1 MSSRVSHERLAKA
14 LHQATARY
22 GASGYL
28 IPLTALATAN
38 VLLGAPMSLLTPTL
52 RRLAEPE
59 RVADLTRGL
68 WDATTNHFAYLT
80 GRADALTGWLDTA
93 GEHQIKAL
101 SACFDVLAGIDLRAA
116 FDEAA
121 GDLLGPVY
129 MSLRGLSS
137 QQAAGAFYTPP
148 SLDLLIG
155 AMTLPDEGARI
166 MEPCCG
172 AGGMILGVIKAMRD
186 AGRDP
191 DTCTWVLNDIDPV
204 AVALAGVNLAAHG
217 LNHVVLCVGDGLLLG
232 TGLDGDPLQAAAGAS
247 SRETHPRRAS

>member
-1 MSSRVSHERLAKA
+1 MSARLGHERLAKA

-38 VLLGAPMSLLTPTL
+38 ALLGAPTSLLGPTL

-68 WDATTNHFAYLT
+68 WGATTGHFGYLV
-80 GRADALTGWLDTA
+80 GRIDAITAWLGSAD
-93 GEHQIKAL
+93 EHHVKAL
-101 SACFDVLAGIDLRAA
+101 AACFDVLAGIELHASFEDAR
-116 FDEAA
+116 

-148 SLDLLIG
+148 DISMLIG
-155 AMTLPDEGARI
+155 AMTMPQEGARI

-172 AGGMILGVIKAMRD
+172 AGGMVLGVIRAMRQ

-191 DTCTWVLNDIDPV
+191 DTCTWVLNEPV
-204 AVALAGVNLAAHG
+204 PV
-217 LNHVVLCVGDGLLLG
+217 
-232 TGLDGDPLQAAAGAS
+232 TI
-247 SRETHPRRAS
+247 

>member
-1 MSSRVSHERLAKA
+1 MGHERLAKS

-28 IPLTALATAN
+28 IALTALATAN
-38 VLLGAPMSLLTPTL
+38 VLLGAPTSLLAPTL

-59 RVADLTRGL
+59 RVVGLTRGL
-68 WDATTNHFAYLT
+68 WEATTGHFGYLA
-80 GRADALTGWLDTA
+80 GRVDAISGWLETA
-93 GEHQIKAL
+93 GEHEVRAL
-101 SACFDVLAGIDLRAA
+101 AACFEVLAGVELHAS
-116 FDEAA
+116 FDEAG

-148 SLDLLIG
+148 DLSVLIG
-155 AMTLPDEGARI
+155 AMTMPREGAHV

-172 AGGMILGVIKAMRD
+172 AGGMVLGVVKAMRQ
-186 AGRDP
+186 AGADP
-191 DTCTWVLNDIDPV
+191 DTCTWVLNDLDPV

-217 LNHVVLCVGDGLLLG
+217 LSRVVLCVGDGLLLG
-232 TGLDGDPLQAAAGAS
+232 TGLDGDPLEAAAAAPGS
-247 SRETHPRRAS
+247 QTRPRRAS